1 MTISYQEELI
11 YLFSKATSLFRKGR
25 AVTMWGPLSVKEHSI
40 PSLQPTKQVFQYSL
54 IGTENPL
61 TKDKLLDFSHSVE

>member
-1 MTISYQEELI
+1 M
-11 YLFSKATSLFRKGR
+11 R
-25 AVTMWGPLSVKEHSI
+25 GPLSVKEHSI